1 MKGDDNISHSK
12 GCLNGNF
19 KKNPFWKILSGHNIQ
34 KRILNFQK
42 SLNFFF
48 FFLLSYSYCH
58 LFPQCCYFQV
68 SPLVQFNLVAQS
80 WLTVTPW
87 TAECWASLSI
97 CNSKSLLKLMFIP
110 SVMPTIHP
118 ILCSPSSS
126 CLQSLPASGFFL
138 MSQLFTS
145 GCWSIG
151 VSASTSALPMNIQ
164 DWFPLGW
171 AGLISLQSKGLSRIF
186 SKTTYQKHQF
196 FSAQPSKW

>member
-1 MKGDDNISHSK
+1 MEIKKKSILEDSLRTQCTKEDSQFSEISE
-12 GCLNGNF
+12 
-19 KKNPFWKILSGHNIQ
+19 
-34 KRILNFQK
+34 
-42 SLNFFF
+42 FF

-58 LFPQCCYFQV
+58 LFPQCCYVQV

-97 CNSKSLLKLMFIP
+97 CNSKSLLKLMFIQ

-126 CLQSLPASGFFL
+126 YLQSLPASGFFL

-145 GCWSIG
+145 GC
-151 VSASTSALPMNIQ
+151 
-164 DWFPLGW
+164 
-171 AGLISLQSKGLSRIF
+171 
-186 SKTTYQKHQF
+186 
-196 FSAQPSKW
+196 